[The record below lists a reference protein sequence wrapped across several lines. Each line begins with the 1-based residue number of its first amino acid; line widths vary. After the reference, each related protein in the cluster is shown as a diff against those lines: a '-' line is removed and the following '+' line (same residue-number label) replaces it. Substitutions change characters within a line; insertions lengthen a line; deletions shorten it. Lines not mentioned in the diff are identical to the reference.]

1 MKEAAFPAPMPTKQV
16 KSSSRPRAISDVTMM
31 APAAI
36 QAIQLALVVF
46 LIGSWEVLARIGIL
60 DPFFWSKPSTI
71 AIRTWGFLADGKLI
85 DDVLFTSQATI
96 MGFVFGTLLGGAI
109 GLSFWWSHAYA
120 KVVEPYLVTLQA
132 LPKIALAPLLI
143 LALGIGLLSKVAIAI
158 MLTITVTAI
167 AAYGGVKSVD
177 QDLQKMLY
185 SLGANRWQVF
195 SKVVVPWSMPWI
207 FSSLRIN
214 IGLALTGA
222 IVGEYISSRKGL
234 GHMIVNASML
244 FDMESIW
251 VAVFTLCVMAMLMYW
266 LVALLESRL
275 QAGLG
280 ASTSSR

>member
-1 MKEAAFPAPMPTKQV
+1 MKEAAFPAPMPTKRV
-16 KSSSRPRAISDVTMM
+16 KSSPRPRAISDVTMM

-71 AIRTWGFLADGKLI
+71 ARRTWGFLAEGKLI
-85 DDVLFTSQATI
+85 GDILFTSQATI

-120 KVVEPYLVTLQA
+120 QVVEPYLVTLQA

-185 SLGANRWQVF
+185 ALGANRWQVF

-222 IVGEYISSRKGL
+222 IVGEYISSRQGL

>member
-1 MKEAAFPAPMPTKQV
+1 MKDATISLPLAGSHL
-16 KSSSRPRAISDVTMM
+16 KSSSRRRAISDVTV
-31 APAAI
+31 APPAVI
-36 QAIQLALVVF
+36 QAMQLTVVVF
-46 LIGSWEVLARIGIL
+46 LIASWEILARLGIL
-60 DPFFWSKPSTI
+60 DPFFWSMPSTI
-71 AIRTWGFLADGKLI
+71 ALRTWTFLVTGELAGDI
-85 DDVLFTSQATI
+85 LFTSQATI
-96 MGFVFGTLLGGAI
+96 LGFILGTCLGGAI

-132 LPKIALAPLLI
+132 LPKIALAPILI

-158 MLTITVTAI
+158 MLTVTVTAI

-222 IVGEYISSRKGL
+222 IVGEYISSRRGL
-234 GHMIVNASML
+234 GRMIVNASML

-251 VAVFTLCVMAMLMYW
+251 VAVFTLCIMAMLMYW
-266 LVALLESRL
+266 FVAVIEARL
-275 QAGLG
+275 QAGVG
-280 ASTSSR
+280 ASTR